1 MKVNESELDRKF
13 DNNKE
18 DILEYFDLSN
28 AKRINLEQTKIDLD
42 LPVWMIQSLDR
53 EASRLGI
60 ARQAVIKTWLAE
72 RIEKEKVSS
81 Q

>member
-1 MKVNESELDRKF
+1 MKVNESELERKF
-13 DNNKE
+13 DDNEE

-28 AKRINLEQTKIDLD
+28 AQRINLKQTKIDLD
-42 LPVWMIQSLDR
+42 LPAWMIQSLDR

-72 RIEKEKVSS
+72 RIETKVSS
-81 Q
+81 